1 MKAGIQK
8 HSMGSFFK
16 VFVKILS
23 LILICYG
30 LQTNAVTV
38 VFHNS
43 CSGDPITSNTYQ
55 SNLNLLL
62 SSLTNSFHKT
72 IIRNGY
78 YNHTVG
84 RNPNTAYGMYQCR
97 GDITLDE
104 CRHSVNS
111 AAKEVL
117 LRCPKI
123 KQAIITYKELVVLKV
138 SDQLFFS
145 IMQDKPSYTLPNA
158 KSITN
163 PDEFNPQFDKLANKL
178 VSEVAS
184 NGISS
189 TSSSSTNKKL
199 YANGSIEVT
208 RSQNIYGLAQCTS
221 DLSVSNCTQC
231 LRGQIDDVRKLFRGR
246 IGARVICMSCFF
258 RYELYPLYLPD
269 TAPSPSSSPMN
280 PPLTNA
286 TRKISLKVLGII
298 VLPSVIAVLSIIV
311 ILLYFCIKT
320 RKKAV
325 KETDDID
332 EIQSAESLQFKFSII
347 SAATQNFSDANK
359 LGEGGF
365 GTVYKGTL
373 LDGQETAVKK
383 LAKNSGQGEE
393 EFKNEVVLLVK
404 LQHKNLVR
412 LLGFCLDGDEKLLVY
427 EFMKHGSLD
436 QFLFDPIKSTHLDWG
451 RRYKIIGGIAKGLVY
466 LHEDSRLNIIHRD
479 LKAGNILLGED
490 MVPKIADFGMARIFM
505 ENQNQVSTKRICG
518 TFGYMAPE
526 YAMNGKFSVKSDV
539 FSFGVLILEILCGRK
554 SSSFGK
560 EDDAETILSY
570 AWELWKEGKYHEFLD
585 PILRESYSTNEVVR
599 CIQIGLLCVQ
609 EDVDDRPTMA
619 MIIHM
624 LNNHS
629 VTLPSPLSPSAFL
642 LRDER
647 RGPNIPAKEADNVSV
662 NEVTVTEL
670 YPR

>member
-436 QFLFDPIKSTHLDWG
+436 QFLFGLASLHSVIAICRTEKHLTN
-451 RRYKIIGGIAKGLVY
+451 
-466 LHEDSRLNIIHRD
+466 H
-479 LKAGNILLGED
+479 
-490 MVPKIADFGMARIFM
+490 
-505 ENQNQVSTKRICG
+505 
-518 TFGYMAPE
+518 FGYMAPE

>member
-1 MKAGIQK
+1 
-8 HSMGSFFK
+8 MGSFFE

-23 LILICYG
+23 MILIGYYG
-30 LQTNAVTV
+30 LNTDALTD
-38 VFHNS
+38 VFHS
-43 CSGDPITSNTYQ
+43 ICSGGPITSNTYQ

-62 SSLTNSFHKT
+62 SSLTNSFNKT

-78 YNHTVG
+78 YNNTIG
-84 RNPNTAYGMYQCR
+84 SNPNTAYGMYQCR

-104 CRHSVNS
+104 CRYSVDS

-117 LRCPKI
+117 LRCPDI
-123 KQAIITYKELVVLKV
+123 KQAIIIYKELVVLKF

-145 IMQDKPSYTLPNA
+145 IMQDKPLITLPNA
-158 KSITN
+158 KSVTN
-163 PDEFNPQFDKLANKL
+163 PDEFNPQFDKLANNL

-184 NGISS
+184 NGVSS
-189 TSSSSTNKKL
+189 TTSSSTNKKL
-199 YANGSIEVT
+199 YATGNIDVT
-208 RSQNIYGLAQCTS
+208 RSQKIYGLAQCTS
-221 DLSVSNCTQC
+221 DLSVSDCTQC
-231 LRGQIDDVRKLFRGR
+231 LHGEIDDVRKRFRGR
-246 IGARVICMSCFF
+246 IGARVFCMSCFF
-258 RYELYPLYLPD
+258 RYEMYPLYLPD
-269 TAPSPSSSPMN
+269 ATPSPSSSPMN
-280 PPLTNA
+280 NTPLTNA
-286 TRKISLKVLGII
+286 TRKNSIKVLGII
-298 VLPSVIAVLSIIV
+298 VVPSVIAVLFSIIV
-311 ILLYFCIKT
+311 ILYFCIKT
-320 RKKAV
+320 RKKSV
-325 KETDDID
+325 KETDAIN
-332 EIQSAESLQFKFSII
+332 EIQSAESLQIIFSII
-347 SAATQNFSDANK
+347 STATDNFSDANK

-373 LDGQETAVKK
+373 SDGQEIAVKR

-393 EFKNEVVLLVK
+393 EFKNEVILLVK

-479 LKAGNILLGED
+479 LKAGNILLGAD

-505 ENQNQVSTKRICG
+505 VNQNQVSTKRICG

-539 FSFGVLILEILCGRK
+539 FSFGVLILEILCGKK

-560 EDDAETILSY
+560 DDDAESILSY
-570 AWELWKEGKYHEFLD
+570 AWDLWKEGRYHEFLD
-585 PILRESYSTNEVVR
+585 PILRESYATNEVVR

-624 LNNHS
+624 LNNHA

-642 LRDER
+642 LRNEKT
-647 RGPNIPAKEADNVSV
+647 GPNIRAKEADNVSV

>member
-1 MKAGIQK
+1 
-8 HSMGSFFK
+8 MGSFFE
-16 VFVKILS
+16 VFIKILS
-23 LILICYG
+23 MILICYG
-30 LQTNAVTV
+30 LKTNALTD
-38 VFHNS
+38 VFHGF
-43 CSGDPITSNTYQ
+43 CSGGPITSDTYQ

-62 SSLTNSFHKT
+62 SSLTNSFNKT

-78 YNHTVG
+78 YNDTIG
-84 RNPNTAYGMYQCR
+84 RKPYTAFGMYQCR
-97 GDITLDE
+97 GDVTLEE
-104 CRHSVNS
+104 CRYSVDS

-117 LRCPKI
+117 LRCPNI

-138 SDQLFFS
+138 SDELFFS
-145 IMQDKPSYTLPNA
+145 IMQDNPLYTLPNA
-158 KSITN
+158 KSVTN
-163 PDEFNPQFDKLANKL
+163 PDEFNPRFDKLANNL
-178 VSEVAS
+178 VSVVAS

-189 TSSSSTNKKL
+189 STSSTNKKL
-199 YANGSIEVT
+199 YATGSIDVT
-208 RSQNIYGLAQCTS
+208 SSQKIYGLAQCTS

-231 LRGQIDDVRKLFRGR
+231 LRREIDDVRKRFWGR
-246 IGARVICMSCFF
+246 IGARVICRSCFF
-258 RYELYPLYLPD
+258 RYELSPLYLPE
-269 TAPSPSSSPMN
+269 AIPPPSSSPLN
-280 PPLTNA
+280 PQPLTK
-286 TRKISLKVLGII
+286 TKQKISLRVLGTI
-298 VLPSVIAVLSIIV
+298 VAPSVIAVLLIIV
-311 ILLYFCIKT
+311 ILYFCIKR
-320 RKKAV
+320 RKKVV
-325 KETDDID
+325 KKNDDID
-332 EIQSAESLQFKFSII
+332 EMQSAESLQFKFSII
-347 SAATQNFSDANK
+347 STATHNFSDANK

-365 GTVYKGTL
+365 GTVYKGIL
-373 LDGQETAVKK
+373 SDGQEIAVKR

-436 QFLFDPIKSTHLDWG
+436 QFLFDPVKCTHLDWG

-479 LKAGNILLGED
+479 LKAGNILLGAD

-505 ENQNQVSTKRICG
+505 VNQNQVSTKRICG

-539 FSFGVLILEILCGRK
+539 FSFGVLILEILCGKR
-554 SSSFGK
+554 SSSFSK
-560 EDDAETILSY
+560 DDDGETILSY
-570 AWELWKEGKYHEFLD
+570 AWELWKEGKYQEFLD
-585 PILRESYSTNEVVR
+585 PILREGYSTNEVMR

-629 VTLPSPLSPSAFL
+629 VTHPSPLSPSAVL
-642 LRDER
+642 LRNEKT
-647 RGPNIPAKEADNVSV
+647 GPNIPSQDAADNVIPRSV
-662 NEVTVTEL
+662 NEVTMTEF